1 MDNEMGRKRNPDKKT
16 TEEIV
21 REALEKEQT
30 EFRSARQSNFEAP
43 ADSQQD
49 ARAAFSAFWAMAKK
63 DYKRTKDLED
73 ILWAHLKAS
82 GHDKPELFEKG
93 LEHFGLKK

>member
-1 MDNEMGRKRNPDKKT
+1 M
-16 TEEIV
+16 

-43 ADSQQD
+43 ASSQN
-49 ARAAFSAFWAMAKK
+49 AREAFAAFWAIAKK
-63 DYKRTKDLED
+63 DYKKPKDLED

-82 GHDKPELFEKG
+82 GHDMPELFEKG

>member
-1 MDNEMGRKRNPDKKT
+1 MGRKRNPDKKT

-21 REALEKEQT
+21 REALEKEQN
-30 EFRSARQSNFEAP
+30 EFILARQAAFEAP
-43 ADSQQD
+43 SEVKQD
-49 ARAAFSAFWAMAKK
+49 AREAFSAFWAVAKK
-63 DYKRTKDLED
+63 DYKKTKDLEE

-82 GHDKPELFEKG
+82 GFDKPELFEQG

>member
-1 MDNEMGRKRNPDKKT
+1 MGRKRNFDKKT

-21 REALEKEQT
+21 REALEKEQN
-30 EFRSARQSNFEAP
+30 EFRLARQAAFEAP
-43 ADSQQD
+43 SEVQQD
-49 ARAAFSAFWAMAKK
+49 AREAFSAFWAVAKK
-63 DYKRTKDLED
+63 DYKKTKDLEE

-82 GHDKPELFEKG
+82 GFDKPELFEKG

>member
-1 MDNEMGRKRNPDKKT
+1 MGRKRNPDKKT

-30 EFRSARQSNFEAP
+30 QFKASKMSNFEAP
-43 ADSQQD
+43 SSKSV
-49 ARAAFSAFWAMAKK
+49 RAEFSTFWAIAKK
-63 DYKRTKDLED
+63 EYNKTKDKDLEE

-82 GHDKPELFEKG
+82 GFDNPNLFEKG

>member
-1 MDNEMGRKRNPDKKT
+1 MGRKRNPDKKT

-43 ADSQQD
+43 VSSQD
-49 ARAAFSAFWAMAKK
+49 TREAFAAFWAIAKK
-63 DYKRTKDLED
+63 DYRKSKDLED

-82 GHDKPELFEKG
+82 GFDKPELFEKG

>member
-1 MDNEMGRKRNPDKKT
+1 MGRKRNPDKKT

-21 REALEKEQT
+21 REALEKEQA
-30 EFRSARQSNFEAP
+30 EFQSARQANFEAP
-43 ADSQQD
+43 SSLRDS
-49 ARAAFSAFWAMAKK
+49 RSVFSDFWAIAKK
-63 DYKRTKDLED
+63 DYKKTKDLED

-93 LEHFGLKK
+93 LEHFGLKKYLEA